1 MRSVKTKSMPFIEA
15 LAFATANDDVRKALV
30 AQARSQ
36 YTGVSRKKGGNK
48 SNKKKSERK
57 KLVETGVDA
66 NNVNDSAPPKTIS
79 NEDAFYDIPSPQPIP
94 SVNRPYEKGLLT
106 PSLDEKSSVEQASF
120 RQKSHELPF
129 YEPSLLSSIDPS
141 SIKPSLVQIS
151 PDCTEKSSTKGSPKP
166 PPKIPLPEKPY
177 HPSKPEPEPQQ
188 LSENG
193 VWESRYPYLN
203 EKPEPQPFSDR
214 DVWEH
219 LHQTSK
225 PEPETQQPSENGVWE
240 RRYHYL
246 SEKLEPQPSSDKE
259 VWEHEYQALRQQ
271 SELQPLLGKEV
282 SERRY
287 HYLNEELQ
295 PQPSSEKEVWED
307 PHPYLN
313 EQLEPRP
320 SSEKEVWE
328 NTHHNPN
335 QEPETTMYRRARCS
349 TESDGAMSFW
359 PHLCSRLSLNRSTIP
374 PMSPLSL
381 PPSAFS
387 EISEHNQSHASQSW
401 GLRLKNH
408 LKPPRSHLP
417 PSSNAGDSQALDSSS
432 RVIPAPHFDDN
443 YRHLSRSQCSF
454 DPATDP
460 LFAHIPRKPGQ
471 HFPGEIVVH
480 SAANGFRPRIEVF
493 PSAEQPTPQ
502 LKPIS
507 IVKENPPLSLK
518 SAGRTPHE
526 RSKANVSA
534 WRGAI
539 HSEERLSRRTVST
552 EWPGLNR
559 VAETDESDD
568 EEDEEDKDNIE
579 LATLGPEDSASCAG
593 RKNRERRLREVVGI
607 PPVRPRTRDWVLDND
622 YPAMI

>member
-57 KLVETGVDA
+57 KPVETGADA
-66 NNVNDSAPPKTIS
+66 NNVNDSAPQKPIS
-79 NEDAFYDIPSPQPIP
+79 NEDAFYDIPSPQPIQ
-94 SVNRPYEKGLLT
+94 SVNGLYENGFFT
-106 PSLDEKSSVEQASF
+106 PSLDEKSSVEQPSF
-120 RQKSHELPF
+120 RQKPHELPL
-129 YEPSLLSSIDPS
+129 YEPSLLSSVDLS
-141 SIKPSLVQIS
+141 LIKPSLVQIT
-151 PDCTEKSSTKGSPKP
+151 PDCTEKSSIKGSPKP

-177 HPSKPEPEPQQ
+177 QTSKPESEPQP

-193 VWESRYPYLN
+193 VWESRYHYLN
-203 EKPEPQPFSDR
+203 D
-214 DVWEH
+214 
-219 LHQTSK
+219 
-225 PEPETQQPSENGVWE
+225 
-240 RRYHYL
+240 
-246 SEKLEPQPSSDKE
+246 KLEPQPSSDKE
-259 VWEHEYQALRQQ
+259 VWDNLYQTLRQQ
-271 SELQPLLGKEV
+271 PEAQPLLAEEV

-295 PQPSSEKEVWED
+295 PRPASEKEVWED
-307 PHPYLN
+307 PHHYLN
-313 EQLEPRP
+313 EQLEPKP

-328 NTHHNPN
+328 NPHHTPN
-335 QEPETTMYRRARCS
+335 QEPETTMYRGARCS

-359 PHLCSRLSLNRSTIP
+359 PHICSRLSLNRSTIP

-387 EISEHNQSHASQSW
+387 ERSEHSQIHASPSW

-408 LKPPRSHLP
+408 LKPPRSHVP
-417 PSSNAGDSQALDSSS
+417 PSSNAGDRQALHSEST
-432 RVIPAPHFDDN
+432 VIPALHFDDD
-443 YRHLSRSQCSF
+443 YRHLSRSECSF

-460 LFAHIPRKPGQ
+460 LFAHIPRMPGQ

-493 PSAEQPTPQ
+493 PSAEPPTPQ

-507 IVKENPPLSLK
+507 IVKQNPPLSLQ

-526 RSKANVSA
+526 CSKANVSA
-534 WRGAI
+534 WRGEALG
-539 HSEERLSRRTVST
+539 EERLSRRTVST

-568 EEDEEDKDNIE
+568 EEEEEGEEDEEDEDGIE
-579 LATLGPEDSASCAG
+579 VATVGPEDSASCAG
-593 RKNRERRLREVVGI
+593 RKNRERRLREVAGM
-607 PPVRPRTRDWVLDND
+607 PPVPPRTRDWVLDND
-622 YPAMI
+622 YPVMF